1 MANDTALAHDDVVG
15 KAYDARLMRRLLT
28 YLGPH
33 IAAVAVAFAVIL
45 VSSLSELAQPWLT
58 QIAIDRYIAVGNLP
72 GLTQVAALFLA
83 LLVVGFIADY
93 ATTFIV
99 QTIGQRVMRTIRIQ
113 VYAHLQ
119 TLDLRFYDRHP
130 VGRLMTRVTTDV
142 DAINDL
148 FTSGVI
154 TVFGDVLVLVGIM
167 IAMLVMNWRLAL
179 VAFVVL
185 PLIAWTA
192 QWFRRNVRESYR
204 RVRGLVARL
213 NAFLQEH
220 LTGMGT
226 VQLFGQELR
235 AHGRFERINREHRQ
249 ANIDSIFFYAVFY
262 PAIEFLAALSG
273 ALIIV
278 VGGGW
283 ALDGVVSLG
292 VLVAFLQYSRR
303 FFQPIADLSEKF
315 NIMQAAM
322 ATSERIFT
330 VLDTTPAIVTPASPV
345 RSQAQAARGR
355 IEFDHVW
362 FAYNGDQFVL
372 RDVSF
377 VVEPGQRIG
386 VVGATGSGKTT
397 LFNLLLRFYDVN
409 RGRILVDDV
418 DVRDWDLAELRGLF
432 GLVLQDTH
440 LFSGTIADNIRLG
453 RASIDEDAVRRAAK
467 TVHADRFI
475 ERREGGYQ
483 SVVAER
489 GGTLSVGQ
497 KQLLSFARA
506 IAFDPLVLLL
516 DEATSSIDTATEA
529 LIEDAL
535 HVMMAGRTVLAIAH
549 RLSTIQDVDRILVL
563 HKGELR
569 ESGTHQ
575 ELVAER
581 GLYYR
586 LYELQFSDK
595 SEVRSEKSEGQR
607 ALASDY

>member
-1 MANDTALAHDDVVG
+1 VPETALAHDDIVG

-28 YLGPH
+28 YLRPH
-33 IAAVAVAFAVIL
+33 VRTVAVAFAVI
-45 VSSLSELAQPWLT
+45 VISSVSELAQPWLT
-58 QIAIDRYIAVGNLP
+58 QIAIDRHIAVGDGA
-72 GLTQVAALFLA
+72 GLTRVAALFLA
-83 LLVVGFIADY
+83 ALLIGFAAEY
-93 ATTFIV
+93 ATTFLV
-99 QTIGQRVMRTIRIQ
+99 QGIGQRVMRTIRIQ

-119 TLDLRFYDRHP
+119 TLDVRFYDRHP

-142 DAINDL
+142 DALNDL

-154 TVFGDVLVLVGIM
+154 TIFGDMLVLVGITV
-167 IAMLVMNWRLAL
+167 AMLLMNWRLAL
-179 VAFVVL
+179 VAFVVM
-185 PLIAWTA
+185 PLIGWAA

-220 LTGMGT
+220 LTGMST
-226 VQLFGQELR
+226 VQLFGQESQV
-235 AHGRFERINREHRQ
+235 HDSFERINREHRA
-249 ANIDSIFFYAVFY
+249 ANVDSIFFYAVFY
-262 PAIEFLAALSG
+262 PTIEFLAALSG

-322 ATSERIFT
+322 AASERIFA
-330 VLDTTPAIVTPASPV
+330 VLDTVPEVVTPAAPV
-345 RSQAQAARGR
+345 RPNSQMRGR
-355 IEFDHVW
+355 IEFDRVW
-362 FAYNGDQFVL
+362 FAYQSEEYVI
-372 RDVSF
+372 RDMSF
-377 VVEPGQRIG
+377 IVEAGQRIG

-397 LFNLLLRFYDVN
+397 LFNLLLRFYDVS
-409 RGRILVDDV
+409 RGRILVDGV
-418 DVRDWDLAELRGLF
+418 DVRAWDLAELRGLF
-432 GLVLQDTH
+432 GLVLQDAH
-440 LFSGTIADNIRLG
+440 LFSGTIGENIRLG
-453 RASIDEDAVRRAAK
+453 RAGLDDDAVRRAARL
-467 TVHADRFI
+467 VHADRFI
-475 ERREGGYQ
+475 ERREGGYE
-483 SVVAER
+483 SLVAER

-506 IAFDPLVLLL
+506 IAANPAVLLL

-535 HVMMAGRTVLAIAH
+535 HEMMAERTVVAIAH

-575 ELVAER
+575 ELVAVR
-581 GLYYR
+581 GLYHR
-586 LYELQFSDK
+586 LYELQFSDRA
-595 SEVRSEKSEGQR
+595 EVRRQHPETRG
-607 ALASDY
+607 AVASDY

>member
-1 MANDTALAHDDVVG
+1 MSDGHTLAHDEVVG

-28 YLGPH
+28 YLRPH
-33 IAAVAVAFAVIL
+33 KAGVAAAFGVIL
-45 VSSLSELAQPWLT
+45 ISSLSELAQPWLT
-58 QIAIDRYIAVGNLP
+58 QIAIDRYIATGNAA
-72 GLTQVAALFLA
+72 GLTGVSALFLV
-83 LLVVGFIADY
+83 LLIIGFAAEY

-99 QTIGQRVMRTIRIQ
+99 QTIGQRVMRAIRIQ

-142 DAINDL
+142 DALNDL

-154 TVFGDVLVLVGIM
+154 TIFGDVLVLAGIM
-167 IAMLVMNWRLAL
+167 VAMLVMNWRLAL
-179 VAFVVL
+179 VAFLVL

-192 QWFRRNVRESYR
+192 QWFRTNVRESYR

-226 VQLFGQELR
+226 VQLFGQEAR
-235 AHGRFERINREHRQ
+235 VAGRFERINREHRN
-249 ANIDSIFFYAVFY
+249 ANLDSIFFYAVFY
-262 PAIEFLAALSG
+262 PVIEFLAALSS

-322 ATSERIFT
+322 ASSERIFT
-330 VLDTTPAIVTPASPV
+330 VLDTAPAIVTPASPV
-345 RSQAQAARGR
+345 RAAAARRGR

-362 FAYNGDQFVL
+362 FAYNDDQYVL

-409 RGRILVDDV
+409 RGRILVDGV
-418 DVRDWDLAELRGLF
+418 DVREWDLAELRGLF

-453 RASIDEDAVRRAAK
+453 RASIDDDAVRRAAR
-467 TVHADRFI
+467 TVHADKFI

-506 IAFDPLVLLL
+506 IAFDPAVLLL

-569 ESGTHQ
+569 ESGTHR
-575 ELVAER
+575 ELVAGR
-581 GLYYR
+581 GLYFR
-586 LYELQFSDK
+586 LYELQFSDAR
-595 SEVRSEKSEGQR
+595 VTG
-607 ALASDY
+607 A